1 MVSGIGIVCCG
12 GSECLYDIGRRNYMD
27 FSNYSDGDME
37 WCSVVADIRII
48 CGGFERDE
56 LRGDKPRWDHLD
68 GEDGGGE

>member
-1 MVSGIGIVCCG
+1 
-12 GSECLYDIGRRNYMD
+12 MD